1 MKPEIKKQI
10 ILHLPYLAFVYLFGK
25 VGQAFRLAQGADL
38 SGKLLHIGQGFS
50 AAFAS
55 AAPSFHPTDLLIG
68 LAAAVI
74 IRLVVYSQSIEFFD
88 INYLLAQPD
97 DQTAIFEYLCDLY
110 NYLDSSIH
118 VQFTYPNR
126 KSDREQLARSF
137 EMPPCNDGLD
147 PIRQE
152 QTDILKRQL
161 ARGNNGSV
169 KTKYITYTIEADN
182 LKAARARLSRISL
195 DIQGYFKIMGA
206 VSRVLD
212 GKERLEV
219 LHGIMHPDGERFN
232 FDWKWLAAG
241 GLSTKDFIAPSSFAF
256 KNSRMFQMG
265 GKLCAAS
272 FLQIIT
278 PELTDRILT
287 DFLDTDSSLVVNVHI
302 QALEQTE
309 AVKMVKRKITDLDA
323 MKIQEQKKAV
333 RDGYDMDILPSDLAT
348 YGGAAKKL
356 LQDLQSRNERYFLL
370 TFLVLNY
377 GDTKR
382 KLEND
387 VFRTAGVAQKHNCTL
402 TRLDFQQERGL
413 VSSLPLG
420 ENQIHITRGMTTS
433 AVAIIVP
440 FVTQEL
446 FQGGDSLYYGLNAKS
461 GNMIMLDRKNARSPN
476 GLVFG
481 TPGGGKSFSCKREMI
496 GVLLKT
502 HDHVLVYNIST
513 PVSSPQPGDLV
524 FFVGTYD
531 TPGVS
536 HVGIYVG
543 NSMMI
548 HCGDPISYSNLNSSY
563 WQAHFYAY
571 ARPPYN

>member
-1 MKPEIKKQI
+1 MADKPKLTRAERKQI
-10 ILHLPYLAFVYLFGK
+10 E
-25 VGQAFRLAQGADL
+25 
-38 SGKLLHIGQGFS
+38 
-50 AAFAS
+50 
-55 AAPSFHPTDLLIG
+55 
-68 LAAAVI
+68 AVI
-74 IRLVVYSQSIEFFD
+74 RKYRGDGKPHTAQDTIPYQIMYPDGICYLGNRRYSQSIEFFD

-382 KLEND
+382 KLENE

-481 TPGGGKSFSCKREMI
+481 TPYRKASCR
-496 GVLLKT
+496 
-502 HDHVLVYNIST
+502 
-513 PVSSPQPGDLV
+513 
-524 FFVGTYD
+524 
-531 TPGVS
+531 
-536 HVGIYVG
+536 
-543 NSMMI
+543 
-548 HCGDPISYSNLNSSY
+548 
-563 WQAHFYAY
+563 
-571 ARPPYN
+571 R